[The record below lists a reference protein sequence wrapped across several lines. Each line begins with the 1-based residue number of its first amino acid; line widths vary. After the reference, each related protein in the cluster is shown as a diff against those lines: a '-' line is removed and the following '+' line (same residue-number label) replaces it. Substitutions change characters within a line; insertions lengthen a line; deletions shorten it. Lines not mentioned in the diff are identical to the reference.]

1 MNLCT
6 KIDSLDDI
14 KSHFEYF
21 INESDFEE
29 YLQKF
34 IFTFYQILCTI
45 STLSNFCKNAT
56 K

>member
-1 MNLCT
+1 MTLKVTSNILQ
-6 KIDSLDDI
+6 
-14 KSHFEYF
+14 